1 MPLKEYYQKREFSKT
16 PEPKGKVGKEDLNR
30 FVIQRHQATR
40 LHYDLRLEMEGV
52 LKSWAVPKGPSMNPK
67 DKRLAIHTE
76 DHPIEYLTFKGVIP
90 KGNYGAGVMQIWDSG
105 TYEIIESK
113 SGKDAVRQH
122 EQGDLK
128 IKFHGGKIKGNFALV
143 RTPLSKA
150 ENSWLLIKKKDQFS
164 TDLEYDAEVFS
175 GELEE
180 EEQKK
185 EVKTIALHPDEF
197 IKPMLA
203 TPKKEIFKDPDW
215 LFEIKWDGYRLMA
228 NIIDGKVS
236 IFSRNGIS
244 YNNKFSV
251 IKEDLEKIHHD
262 CVLDGELVF
271 LDEEGKPDFQGLQFY
286 DTEPHKGKLRYYVFD
301 LLHLNGMD
309 TLSLPLIDRK
319 SFLPEIVENLEH
331 VVISNYVIGMGPA
344 LYKKTLDAGYE
355 GVMAKKMDSNY
366 IPGYRTD
373 KWLKIKEVNTEEAII
388 CGVADLEEYSFR
400 SLILGR
406 YNERKLFYMG
416 NCGSGFSGEEQKKLI
431 EKFQNIKMSSSPFSE
446 KINLKGRKPQWLKP
460 ELVCEV
466 KFLEWTKEGK
476 MRHPVYKGLRE
487 DKEPEEIIPQEA
499 PEKPTE
505 EKENPSKMEVDGVS
519 LSFTNLDKIYW
530 PESGYTKYDLIDYY
544 LHISEYILPFLKDR
558 PQNMHRHPNGIHKES
573 FYQKDNETLPDWVPV
588 FEVYSESSGRKINYL
603 LCQNEATLLFMANLG
618 CIEINPWNSM
628 IDAIEKPSWAVIDID
643 PSKNNNFSQVK
654 EVALATKEVL
664 DLAGIEGFCKT
675 SGSTGMHIYLPMGGQ
690 YSYDEV
696 RDFTKLLCFLIKEK
710 LPDLTTLER
719 MISKRGDRIYLDFL
733 QNRYGQTLAAP
744 YCVRPKPG
752 APVSAPIEWYEI
764 TDQLEILD
772 FNITNMFERLRK
784 KGNIFLPVLG
794 KGLDMSEA
802 IDRLST

>member
-122 EQGDLK
+122 EKGDLK

-236 IFSRNGIS
+236 IFSRNGIL

-331 VVISNYVIGMGPA
+331 VVISDYVIGMGPA

-355 GVMAKKMDSNY
+355 GVMAKKMDSIY

-406 YNERKLFYMG
+406 YDERKLFYMG

>member
-122 EQGDLK
+122 EKGDLK

-331 VVISNYVIGMGPA
+331 VVISDYVIGMGPA

-355 GVMAKKMDSNY
+355 GVMAKKMDSIY

-406 YNERKLFYMG
+406 YDERKLFYIG

-466 KFLEWTKEGK
+466 KFLEWTKDGK

>member
-122 EQGDLK
+122 EKGDLK

-175 GELEE
+175 EDLEE
-180 EEQKK
+180 EEQQK

-733 QNRYGQTLAAP
+733 QNRYGQTLAVP

>member
-122 EQGDLK
+122 EKGDLK

-331 VVISNYVIGMGPA
+331 VVISDYVIGMGPA

-355 GVMAKKMDSNY
+355 GVMAKKMDSIY

-406 YNERKLFYMG
+406 YDERKLFYMG

-466 KFLEWTKEGK
+466 KFLEWTKDGK

>member
-122 EQGDLK
+122 EKGDLK

-175 GELEE
+175 EDLEE
-180 EEQKK
+180 EEQQK

-236 IFSRNGIS
+236 IFSRNGIL

-752 APVSAPIEWYEI
+752 APVSAPIEWDEI

>member
-122 EQGDLK
+122 EKGDLK

-175 GELEE
+175 EDLEE
-180 EEQKK
+180 EEQQK

-236 IFSRNGIS
+236 IFSRNGIL

-331 VVISNYVIGMGPA
+331 VVISDYVIGMGPA

-355 GVMAKKMDSNY
+355 GVMAKKMDSIY

-406 YNERKLFYMG
+406 YDERKLFYIG

-466 KFLEWTKEGK
+466 KFLEWTKDGK
-476 MRHPVYKGLRE
+476 MRHPVYKGFRE

-752 APVSAPIEWYEI
+752 APVSAPIEWDEI
-764 TDQLEILD
+764 TDQLEIPD
-772 FNITNMFERLRK
+772 FNITNMAERLKK